1 MNPGESDQTCQDHF
15 DRRVPCSRVRRM
27 SLKLLSRSSPLSWP
41 GPHSRYATMGL
52 GPASSN
58 EAESHANFSTVTG
71 VFCGTHCLPSEQVE
85 LVLLLLSL
93 DLLSS
98 RTTRP
103 AATVPRMKCSAAAM
117 KFSALDACV
126 RTDGEVDSAAM
137 FEVAACE
144 ESLLCQ
150 SKCCFSV
157 SAANHKRWK
166 REKLSALR
174 SLKCNKL
181 CVSSGSQVLAERGA
195 FNVMAL
201 L

>member
-1 MNPGESDQTCQDHF
+1 MRHASTSLTG
-15 DRRVPCSRVRRM
+15 VLPCSRVRRM

-41 GPHSRYATMGL
+41 GPHNRYATMGL
-52 GPASSN
+52 GPAGSN
-58 EAESHANFSTVTG
+58 DAESSAGLSNLRGILCG
-71 VFCGTHCLPSEQVE
+71 VHCLPSEQVE

-103 AATVPRMKCSAAAM
+103 AATVPRMKCSAAAT
-117 KFSALDACV
+117 KFSAPNAWV
-126 RTDGEVDSAAM
+126 RTDCEVDSVAM
-137 FEVAACE
+137 CELSACK

-181 CVSSGSQVLAERGA
+181 CVSSGSQVLVERGA